1 MLSPEEIVAILQL
14 KKISQTQLAEMC
26 SVPKSQ
32 LSTIIW
38 KTHEILPR
46 LTEVLGENP
55 FALSEAEW
63 NEVSRY
69 FSEASAN

>member
-1 MLSPEEIVAILQL
+1 MLLPEEIVALLQL
-14 KKISQTQLAEMC
+14 KSISQSQLAEMC
-26 SVPKSQ
+26 NVPKSQ

-55 FALSEAEW
+55 FTLSEEEW
-63 NEVSRY
+63 YEVSRQ